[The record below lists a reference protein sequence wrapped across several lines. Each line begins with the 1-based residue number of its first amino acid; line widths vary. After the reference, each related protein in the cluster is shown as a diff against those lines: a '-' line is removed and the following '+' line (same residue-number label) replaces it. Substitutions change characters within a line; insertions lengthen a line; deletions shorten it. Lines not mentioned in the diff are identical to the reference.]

1 MERHQLCY
9 QGVVEVM
16 SREELYQQFGPMLV
30 EAVVLLMLD
39 ELNKLRELHGL
50 SVYSPD
56 QLANAISTK
65 LANMKTYA
73 WMDEPPID
81 GV

>member
-1 MERHQLCY
+1 
-9 QGVVEVM
+9 M